1 MGTQYQ
7 SDHSAISSNPL
18 RRHTVSPMSQDS
30 LCFVLF
36 IGHNHL
42 KGKGIGMVDIN
53 LLVFAQLTGIPLWT
67 ADKRR
72 M

>member
-1 MGTQYQ
+1 
-7 SDHSAISSNPL
+7 
-18 RRHTVSPMSQDS
+18 MSQDS